1 MTLKSLTTFAYK
13 LTTISDYEICR
24 TKHYAT
30 NFYDANCYENAGF
43 FGKLLNLFLS
53 KQLLKKGLFRDLVP
67 LFRKLLWIRCM
78 IGFGFFTLIFFCMFN
93 TMGVTAEKKNPS
105 NITPSSIYLC
115 ISFCEV
121 IIIPKSNNI
130 YIFDKK
136 KSRFLFLTNMYFKLT
151 SLSTKIAYILRQRTN
166 SKRFLQNSPITFLSS
181 VVWKKKK
188 VNENQIEKK
197 TQISYRIVKC
207 QSVFG
212 YSMSLH

>member
-1 MTLKSLTTFAYK
+1 
-13 LTTISDYEICR
+13 
-24 TKHYAT
+24 
-30 NFYDANCYENAGF
+30 
-43 FGKLLNLFLS
+43 
-53 KQLLKKGLFRDLVP
+53 
-67 LFRKLLWIRCM
+67 
-78 IGFGFFTLIFFCMFN
+78 
-93 TMGVTAEKKNPS
+93 MGVTAEKKNPS

-181 VVWKKKK
+181 VVWKKK

-197 TQISYRIVKC
+197 KKISNLIPHCKMPIC
-207 QSVFG
+207 LWILHES
-212 YSMSLH
+212 SLGDMLCHVCSKTFWEDKNKKKD